1 MQKGGATWKHINVK
15 YMVSLIRGILFHK
28 TIKSLN
34 MKKIDSFSEK
44 SPNAGQ
50 GAGRARRSLR
60 NEETRMTLFPFAEG
74 ISEKLLTG
82 TLSHKMFLPWEK

>member
-1 MQKGGATWKHINVK
+1 MEND
-15 YMVSLIRGILFHK
+15 K
-28 TIKSLN
+28 TFI
-34 MKKIDSFSEK
+34 MRKIYSFSEK

-60 NEETRMTLFPFAEG
+60 SEETRMTLFPFAEG